1 MTKLRHYFDPWSL
14 LIIIITFALFVAALY
29 FTGFTH
35 DLLLEA
41 GVFLVSVKLIL
52 MSYKNKVASDNL
64 HKELAEI
71 RSLIQAMNRESKKDA
86 AKTAPHQFER

>member
-1 MTKLRHYFDPWSL
+1 MINIRQYFDAGSL
-14 LIIIITFALFVAALY
+14 LIIVITFALFLAALY

-52 MSYKNKVASDNL
+52 MSYKNKVASDDL

-71 RSLIQAMNRESKKDA
+71 RSLIQEMNRESKRDA
-86 AKTAPHQFER
+86 PKAARPSI

>member
-1 MTKLRHYFDPWSL
+1 MTKIRHYFDAWSL
-14 LIIIITFALFVAALY
+14 LIIVITLALFVAALY

-52 MSYKNKVASDNL
+52 MSYKNKVASDDL
-64 HKELAEI
+64 RTELAEI
-71 RSLIQAMNRESKKDA
+71 RSLIQEMKTESKRGPPKA
-86 AKTAPHQFER
+86 ARPSI

>member
-1 MTKLRHYFDPWSL
+1 MKSFRQYFDTASL
-14 LIIIITFALFVAALY
+14 LLILLTLVLFVAALY

-52 MSYKNKVASDNL
+52 MSYKNSVSSLELKTEVAQ
-64 HKELAEI
+64 I
-71 RSLIQAMNRESKKDA
+71 RSLLEDLHRSGS
-86 AKTAPHQFER
+86 RSG

>member
-1 MTKLRHYFDPWSL
+1 MANIRHYFDAGSL
-14 LIIIITFALFVAALY
+14 LVIVITFFLFLAALY

-52 MSYKNKVASDNL
+52 MSYKNAVASDKL
-64 HKELAEI
+64 HNELAEI
-71 RSLIQAMNRESKKDA
+71 RSLIQEMNNKSRSN
-86 AKTAPHQFER
+86 

>member
-1 MTKLRHYFDPWSL
+1 MANIRHYFDAGSL
-14 LIIIITFALFVAALY
+14 LVILITLALFLAALY

-52 MSYKNKVASDNL
+52 MSYKNAVVSDKL
-64 HKELAEI
+64 HNELAEI
-71 RSLIQAMNRESKKDA
+71 RSLIQEMNNKSRLN
-86 AKTAPHQFER
+86 

>member
-1 MTKLRHYFDPWSL
+1 MTKIRHYFDTASL
-14 LIIIITFALFVAALY
+14 LTIVITFALFVAALY

-52 MSYKNKVASDNL
+52 MSYKNKVSSDNL
-64 HKELAEI
+64 HKEFAEI
-71 RSLIQAMNRESKKDA
+71 RSLIQEINRESKRAVPKA
-86 AKTAPHQFER
+86 ARPPI

>member
-1 MTKLRHYFDPWSL
+1 MANIRHYFDAGSL
-14 LIIIITFALFVAALY
+14 LVILITLALFLAALY

-52 MSYKNKVASDNL
+52 MSYKNAVVSGKL
-64 HKELAEI
+64 HNELAEI
-71 RSLIQAMNRESKKDA
+71 RSLIQEMNNKSRLN
-86 AKTAPHQFER
+86 

>member
-1 MTKLRHYFDPWSL
+1 MTNIRHYFDTGSL
-14 LIIIITFALFVAALY
+14 LVIVITFVLFLAALF

-41 GVFLVSVKLIL
+41 GVFLVSVKLII

-71 RSLIQAMNRESKKDA
+71 RSLIQEMNRESKRDVPKA
-86 AKTAPHQFER
+86 SRPSI

>member
-1 MTKLRHYFDPWSL
+1 MTKLRHYFDLWSL
-14 LIIIITFALFVAALY
+14 LIIVITFALFVAALY

-71 RSLIQAMNRESKKDA
+71 RSLIQEMNRESKMDA
-86 AKTAPHQFER
+86 PKAVPHQFER

>member
-1 MTKLRHYFDPWSL
+1 MTKIRHYFDAWSL
-14 LIIIITFALFVAALY
+14 LIILITFALFVAALF

-52 MSYKNKVASDNL
+52 MSYKNKVASDDL

-71 RSLIQAMNRESKKDA
+71 RSLIQEMNSESKRDA
-86 AKTAPHQFER
+86 PKAARPSI

>member
-1 MTKLRHYFDPWSL
+1 MTQFRRYLDAWSL
-14 LIIIITFALFVAALY
+14 LIILITLVLFVAALY

-52 MSYKNKVASDNL
+52 MSYKDKVASDDL

-71 RSLIQAMNRESKKDA
+71 RSLIQEMNRESKRDA
-86 AKTAPHQFER
+86 PRAVRPSI

>member
-1 MTKLRHYFDPWSL
+1 MNNIRYYFDAGSL
-14 LIIIITFALFVAALY
+14 AIIFITFALFTAALY

-35 DLLLEA
+35 DILLET

-71 RSLIQAMNRESKKDA
+71 RSLIQEMNNKSREN
-86 AKTAPHQFER
+86 

>member
-1 MTKLRHYFDPWSL
+1 MANIRHYFDASSL
-14 LIIIITFALFVAALY
+14 LVIVITFALFLAALY

-52 MSYKNKVASDNL
+52 MTYKNAVASDKL
-64 HKELAEI
+64 HNELAEI
-71 RSLIQAMNRESKKDA
+71 RSLMQEMNNKSRSN
-86 AKTAPHQFER
+86 

>member
-1 MTKLRHYFDPWSL
+1 MANIRHYFDAGSL
-14 LIIIITFALFVAALY
+14 LVILITLALFVAALY

-52 MSYKNKVASDNL
+52 MSYKIAVASDKL
-64 HKELAEI
+64 HNELAEI
-71 RSLIQAMNRESKKDA
+71 RSLIQEMNNKSRSN
-86 AKTAPHQFER
+86 

>member
-1 MTKLRHYFDPWSL
+1 MINIRHYFDAGSL
-14 LIIIITFALFVAALY
+14 FIIVITFALFTAALY

-35 DLLLEA
+35 DILLEA

-71 RSLIQAMNRESKKDA
+71 RSLIQEMNNKSRGN
-86 AKTAPHQFER
+86 

>member
-1 MTKLRHYFDPWSL
+1 MKNFRQYFDTASL
-14 LIIIITFALFVAALY
+14 VTMLITLVLFIAALY

-64 HKELAEI
+64 LKELGEI
-71 RSLIQAMNRESKKDA
+71 RSLIEEVNKRS
-86 AKTAPHQFER
+86 RRN

>member
-1 MTKLRHYFDPWSL
+1 
-14 LIIIITFALFVAALY
+14 VAALY

-35 DLLLEA
+35 DLRLEA

-52 MSYKNKVASDNL
+52 MSYKNKVASADL

-71 RSLIQAMNRESKKDA
+71 RSLIQAMNGASKRDA
-86 AKTAPHQFER
+86 PKVAGPSI